1 MTTRAILGICILC
14 HITAV
19 LTIYG
24 RFAAQLSMCPPMDS
38 YLWDAETGTQ
48 LAALSESG
56 PPIWSV
62 AFSPD
67 GTRIASGSGR
77 YESRTG
83 NSPIRI
89 WGLP

>member
-1 MTTRAILGICILC
+1 
-14 HITAV
+14 
-19 LTIYG
+19 
-24 RFAAQLSMCPPMDS
+24 MDS

-67 GTRIASGSGR
+67 GTRLASGCGG
-77 YESRTG
+77 YEVRNG
-83 NSPIRI
+83 LGLVRL